1 MGKVFVFGSLNMD
14 LVINSPYLPQKGETM
29 YGSGFMTN
37 PGGKGANQAAA
48 AGKLGAEIYM
58 GGAVGDDGFGAQLL
72 DNLRSFGVDV
82 GAVRTVENCA
92 TGIAVIVVID
102 GDNRIILDGGANN
115 RVTTD
120 DVDRLLANAG
130 QGDIFLCPLE
140 NPIPVLGYAL
150 QTASE
155 KGMYVVLNPAPMNL
169 EIAPYLPYVDMLIPN
184 ETEFAALGGNEL
196 AEGGEKLIAMGV
208 RDVVVTL
215 GSKGYCY
222 ISKGEMVC
230 EDCIKMPVVDTT
242 AAGDTF
248 CGALCAELSMG
259 RTVTQALSFANRAAA
274 VTVTRKGAQ
283 AAIPTR
289 EEVLTK

>member
-58 GGAVGDDGFGAQLL
+58 GGAVGDDSFGAQLL
-72 DNLRSFGVDV
+72 DNLRGFGVNVD
-82 GAVRTVENCA
+82 AVRMVKNCA

-115 RVTTD
+115 RVTRA
-120 DVDRLLANAG
+120 DVDRLLEKAEA
-130 QGDIFLCPLE
+130 GDIFLCPLE

-150 QTASE
+150 ETAGR
-155 KGMYVVLNPAPMNL
+155 KGMYVVLNPAPMNRD
-169 EIAPYLPYVDMLIPN
+169 IAPYLPYVDMLIPN
-184 ETEFAALGGNEL
+184 ETEFAALVGDKL
-196 AEGGEKLIAMGV
+196 AEGGEKLMAMGV
-208 RDVVVTL
+208 KDVVVTL
-215 GSKGYCY
+215 GAKGYCY

-259 RTVTQALSFANRAAA
+259 KTVAQALSFANRAAA

-289 EEVLTK
+289 EEIQL